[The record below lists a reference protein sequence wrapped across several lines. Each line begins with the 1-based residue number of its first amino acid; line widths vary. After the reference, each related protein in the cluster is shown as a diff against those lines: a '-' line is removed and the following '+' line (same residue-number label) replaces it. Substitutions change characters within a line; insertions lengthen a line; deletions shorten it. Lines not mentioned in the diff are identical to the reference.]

1 MGVFS
6 ERSRIVAF
14 IRFSEAVRFVQEKKR
29 STTVSRRDDRLRFS
43 NRASKRKWIVR
54 ELGVKGTILVASI
67 LSLGMPAEA
76 VPIYG
81 TIEFSEWPRKHHRRA
96 GAAGF
101 ERDKNRLRAA
111 VRPRLHRRRR
121 CRSVHLDCADR
132 KGAAAQGLAE
142 QRKSRCRP
150 AAVVQKGEGGVRRR
164 QDRRTAGD

>member
-54 ELGVKGTILVASI
+54 ELGVKGTSLVASI

-81 TIEFSEWPRKHHRRA
+81 TIEFSEWPPTPTSKA
-96 GAAGF
+96 KVPIG
-101 ERDKNRLRAA
+101 
-111 VRPRLHRRRR
+111 PP
-121 CRSVHLDCADR
+121 
-132 KGAAAQGLAE
+132 GL
-142 QRKSRCRP
+142 C
-150 AAVVQKGEGGVRRR
+150 
-164 QDRRTAGD
+164 